1 MMKFRKGVL
10 NCLIATSVA
19 EEGLDIPD
27 CNMIIRF
34 DLYDTLIQY
43 IQSRGRARHKHS
55 KYIHMMESGNLNHRK
70 TVREVRLN
78 EGILKTF
85 CMQLPEDRKLTGND
99 FNMDHFLAK
108 ERTHRNYTVP
118 KTGAKLTY
126 KSSLGVLANFVD
138 SLPRG
143 PDINLHAE
151 YVVTVQSKQFIGE
164 VILPEESP
172 IRGAVGRPAST
183 KQVAKCSAAFETC
196 LLLIKGKYLD
206 DRLLPIYA
214 KQLPVM
220 RNALLAVDSK
230 KREAYDMR
238 TKPKLWAAG
247 EVGEELFMSI
257 LKLDTPESLD
267 RPSQP
272 LALLTRSPI
281 PGLPSFPLHFGE
293 GRRSL
298 IQCIGLCNSL
308 KVSAK
313 ILAQINAFTLGI
325 FEDIFSKVY
334 ESNTSTMPYFLAPLK
349 DTTDLDL
356 QGDPSDMLAWETLE
370 EVYQHQL
377 LCQTMKVNEFKTWQ
391 EAPDDFFKD
400 KYIVDVYDGS
410 RKFWCKG
417 LAPQYKPLDP
427 VPADCPSRKAIIQRK
442 THNIMDYSNSMWGP
456 NRNKLSL
463 DVDQRVFEAVLIPL
477 RRNLLD
483 EMEAQAD
490 ETPKRCF
497 LIMEILKISAV
508 SFIPFCTTMTNCI
521 SYLTKS
527 SPWPIY
533 SQPSSIGS
541 RRILLHLRHANCS
554 SSRSVLISLW
564 RH

>member
-55 KYIHMMESGNLNHRK
+55 KYIHMMEAGNLDHRK
-70 TVREVRLN
+70 TVKEVRSN
-78 EGILKTF
+78 EHALKTF
-85 CMQLPEDRKLTGND
+85 CKQLPEDRKLTGND
-99 FNMDHFLAK
+99 FNMDYFLAK
-108 ERTHRNYTVP
+108 ERTHRNYVVP
-118 KTGAKLTY
+118 TTGAKLTY

-143 PDINLHAE
+143 ADINLHTE

-172 IRGAVGRPAST
+172 IRGTIGRTAST

-206 DRLLPIYA
+206 ERLRPIYA

-247 EVGEELFMSI
+247 EVSDELFMSI
-257 LKLDTPESLD
+257 LKLDTPQSLD
-267 RPSQP
+267 RPTQP
-272 LALLTRSPI
+272 LALLTRSPM
-281 PGLPSFPLHFGE
+281 PDLPSFPLHFGE

-298 IQCIGLCNSL
+298 VQCIALSNPL
-308 KVSAK
+308 KVSSS
-313 ILAQINAFTLGI
+313 ILTQINAFTLCI
-325 FEDIFSKVY
+325 FDDVFSKLY
-334 ESNTSTMPYFLAPLK
+334 ESDSSKMPYFLAPLK

-356 QGDPSDMLAWETLE
+356 QGNPLDVLALETLE
-370 EVYQHQL
+370 EVYQYQFE
-377 LCQTMKVNEFKTWQ
+377 CQTKKMNESETWQ
-391 EAPDDFFKD
+391 QAPDDFFKD
-400 KYIVDVYDGS
+400 KYIVDYYDGS

-417 LAPQYKPLDP
+417 VAPQYKPLDP
-427 VPADCPSRKAIIQRK
+427 VPADCAPRKPIQQKK

-456 NRNKLSL
+456 NRAKLSL
-463 DVDQRVFEAVLIPL
+463 DVNQRVFEAVLIPL

-483 EMEAQAD
+483 EVETQAD

-497 LIMEILKISAV
+497 LILELLKISAV
-508 SFIPFCTTMTNCI
+508 SSMPFFITMTNRF
-521 SYLTKS
+521 SYLKRS
-527 SPWPIY
+527 SPWPIC
-533 SQPSSIGS
+533 SQLSSTEL
-541 RRILLHLRHANCS
+541 RPILLLLRHVN
-554 SSRSVLISLW
+554 W
-564 RH
+564 